1 LPSAKVTTDDVVE
14 MVLLA
19 PVAMFTMYPDHD
31 VPDGNPLS
39 DTDTVKV
46 DDADATDGIT
56 IIARIATAITTLR
69 IFIIFS

>member
-1 LPSAKVTTDDVVE
+1 
-14 MVLLA
+14 
-19 PVAMFTMYPDHD
+19 MYPDHD

-56 IIARIATAITTLR
+56 IIARTAMTITILR
-69 IFIIFS
+69 IFIISS